1 MDTCFDALR
10 LPPVVYIMRLS
21 AQIPMTFFKLMASVS
36 ILLLAVSTGSAD
48 AAPANPV
55 YLYQENTGKSVK
67 NFKWHH
73 LSTGQEEIIT
83 LTEED
88 AVFANHCDRAG
99 RTHAWNFQ
107 QGQQTAIRV
116 VRDGNLLKISGL
128 LRGEEIQKDEKID
141 DRPWYQPLSFS
152 LRSFLDSPETRISFW
167 MIRSDNLQV
176 VVMQAKKEGIEEITV
191 AGKTVRAQKVI
202 LSREGL
208 FAAFWQSVFWFREED
223 RIFVRYQGVHGP
235 PGTSETTVQLLT
247 SIRKG

>member
-1 MDTCFDALR
+1 MH
-10 LPPVVYIMRLS
+10 LS
-21 AQIPMTFFKLMASVS
+21 IQIYMTIFRSMASVS
-36 ILLLAVSTGSAD
+36 ILVLAISTGSVD

-55 YLYQENTGKSVK
+55 YHYQENTGKSVK
-67 NFKWHH
+67 TFKWHQ
-73 LSTGQEEIIT
+73 LSSVKEEIIT

-99 RTHAWNFQ
+99 RMHVWDFR
-107 QGQQTAIRV
+107 QGQQTAIQV

-128 LRGEEIQKDEKID
+128 LRGDAIQKEEKID

-176 VVMQAKKEGIEEITV
+176 MAMQAKKEGIEEIMV

-208 FAAFWQSVFWFREED
+208 FAAFWQSVFWFREDD
-223 RIFVRYQGVHGP
+223 RFFVRYQGVHGP
-235 PGTSETTVQLLT
+235 PGTSETIVQLLP
-247 SIRKG
+247 SLPKG